1 MESLW
6 HKLFVII
13 FLEESPVKQHLK
25 ITESR
30 ENIFHGFLLLAKK
43 VSFYPR
49 WSFHNSVFGFERKIC
64 KGVAVINSL

>member
-30 ENIFHGFLLLAKK
+30 ENIFHGFFDFSEKGLLLSTL
-43 VSFYPR
+43 VVP
-49 WSFHNSVFGFERKIC
+49 
-64 KGVAVINSL
+64 